1 MQSQPDSLTPSLLCA
16 VRKRILMAGHMLKLL
31 FCFWAA
37 LMLGAPSPAMG
48 ARSLR
53 QVATGMHYCL
63 ILVC

>member
-1 MQSQPDSLTPSLLCA
+1 
-16 VRKRILMAGHMLKLL
+16 MAGLMLKAM

-53 QVATGMHYCL
+53 QVATGMHHCL
-63 ILVC
+63 VLERNCVV